1 MAQQLEIWLG
11 PSAGSSTIFLP
22 APRIKP
28 YWKWASAALGVL
40 LVASVIA
47 FRLRGPA
54 KPKAAHAP
62 VSVLVAD
69 FTNHTGDPIFE
80 DTLEPM
86 FNVALEGASF
96 VNAYSRGNAR
106 ALARQLQHPTDKLDE
121 QSSRLVAVSQGIG
134 AVVTGEVSRRGDKYS
149 LSATALDAVSGNVI
163 AQTEITAG
171 NKDEVLLTIPK
182 LAAPIRK
189 ALGDTT
195 PESVQVEK
203 ARGALTASSL
213 EAVHQYGVGIDQLN
227 AGNMEEALRSF
238 SNAVA
243 LDPNFARAYGSM
255 AAAYGNLGKT
265 QDAENDVKLA
275 MQHVDRL
282 TDRERYRMRGA
293 YYYTIENWPK
303 CVEELGELVIQFPA
317 DNFGQIDLAG
327 CYLGLRN
334 IPKA

>member
-1 MAQQLEIWLG
+1 
-11 PSAGSSTIFLP
+11 
-22 APRIKP
+22 
-28 YWKWASAALGVL
+28 
-40 LVASVIA
+40 
-47 FRLRGPA
+47 
-54 KPKAAHAP
+54 

-106 ALARQLQHPTDKLDE
+106 KLAGQLQHPTDKLDE

-203 ARGALTASSL
+203 ARGALTAASL

-265 QDAENDVKLA
+265 QDAEKDVKLA

-303 CVEELGELVIQFPA
+303 CVEELGELVNLFPPTISDRSISPVA
-317 DNFGQIDLAG
+317 I
-327 CYLGLRN
+327 
-334 IPKA
+334 